1 MKRLPLL
8 VSFLLFIA
16 LCASIA
22 YWALQLFKPPLRPVA
37 APPRAAQAE
46 VSPDAAAALFGGRPG
61 KTAVASNYQL
71 RGVIMAGPRDSV
83 AIISA
88 DGKPAQ
94 AIRVG
99 SELSPGVSVKE
110 VQRDYVLLSDGG
122 ATKRVELPE
131 SAKGLPNIASAAPIA
146 TAPARTPTPPPAPP
160 ITPPSAQPTA
170 RSQSMPPAAFQQPAP
185 SPAQPATVVPPA
197 GQPSTVMPQSQA
209 APQAGTPQVSQIAP
223 PAVVVSP
230 PNAAR
235 ASGSSAS
242 GSNGAAGAPGQPA
255 QGVAAGIP
263 AQPGLPSSA
272 PAPVGTVQ
280 GTTGNVPQLQ
290 TPQTTIQQR

>member
-1 MKRLPLL
+1 MKRLPLI

-37 APPRAAQAE
+37 APPRTAQVD

-61 KTAVASNYQL
+61 KAAVASNYQL
-71 RGVIMAGPRDSV
+71 RGVIMAGPHDSV

-99 SELSPGVSVKE
+99 TELVPGVSVKE

-131 SAKGLPNIASAAPIA
+131 SAKGLPGIASAAPI
-146 TAPARTPTPPPAPP
+146 TTRPTVPPPPP
-160 ITPPSAQPTA
+160 GITPPSAQPAA
-170 RSQSMPPAAFQQPAP
+170 RSQSMPASAFQQQPPTTAPAQPATLVPPVQQQPNPAMPQSQGMPQAVQPPVTQASPPMMVVSQPSAAQSSGTSASGSNGASGGPMQQSQGVPAQAAP
-185 SPAQPATVVPPA
+185 SPAQPAT
-197 GQPSTVMPQSQA
+197 
-209 APQAGTPQVSQIAP
+209 
-223 PAVVVSP
+223 
-230 PNAAR
+230 
-235 ASGSSAS
+235 
-242 GSNGAAGAPGQPA
+242 GAAQN
-255 QGVAAGIP
+255 
-263 AQPGLPSSA
+263 
-272 PAPVGTVQ
+272 
-280 GTTGNVPQLQ
+280 TGNLTYGERPL
-290 TPQTTIQQR
+290 QQR

>member
-37 APPRAAQAE
+37 APPRTAQVE

-71 RGVIMAGPRDSV
+71 RGVIMAGSRDSV

-94 AIRVG
+94 AVRVG

-131 SAKGLPNIASAAPIA
+131 SAKGIPNIASVAPVPVR
-146 TAPARTPTPPPAPP
+146 PATPPPVQA
-160 ITPPSAQPTA
+160 ITPPAAQPSA

-185 SPAQPATVVPPA
+185 PPVPPATVVPPA
-197 GQPSTVMPQSQA
+197 QQPSSPTMPQSQA
-209 APQAGTPQVSQIAP
+209 MPQPASPPVTQLAP

-230 PNAAR
+230 PSSMQS
-235 ASGSSAS
+235 SGSSAS
-242 GSNGAAGAPGQPA
+242 GSNGAAGAPAPQNQAMPA
-255 QGVAAGIP
+255 QQVP
-263 AQPGLPSSA
+263 TPA
-272 PAPVGTVQ
+272 PAATGTAQ
-280 GTTGNVPQLQ
+280 GTGSLTYGQAPLQ
-290 TPQTTIQQR
+290 SR

>member
-8 VSFLLFIA
+8 VSFLLFVA

-37 APPRAAQAE
+37 APPRTAQAE

-94 AIRVG
+94 AIRIG
-99 SELSPGVSVKE
+99 MELAPGVSVKE

-122 ATKRVELPE
+122 ASKRVELPE
-131 SAKGLPNIASAAPIA
+131 SAKGLPNIASAAPVA
-146 TAPARTPTPPPAPP
+146 TRPTAPPPPA
-160 ITPPSAQPTA
+160 ITPPSAQPSA
-170 RSQSMPPAAFQQPAP
+170 RSQSMPPSAFQQPATAAP
-185 SPAQPATVVPPA
+185 VPPATVVPPA
-197 GQPSTVMPQSQA
+197 APQNPAAPQSQA
-209 APQAGTPQVSQIAP
+209 GTLPVTQAAP
-223 PAVVVSP
+223 PVMVVSP
-230 PNAAR
+230 SAAQS
-235 ASGSSAS
+235 SGTSAS
-242 GSNGAAGAPGQPA
+242 GSNGASGA
-255 QGVAAGIP
+255 P
-263 AQPGLPSSA
+263 AQPSQGVPAQTTPSA
-272 PAPVGTVQ
+272 AAAGTGTRGATQ
-280 GTTGNVPQLQ
+280 GTGSLTFGERPL
-290 TPQTTIQQR
+290 QQR